1 MGKQKRNNELII
13 AIGKK
18 LQAMRKENN
27 VSQIDVYI
35 ETNINVKRIEAG
47 TQNISVSTLS
57 TLCDYYS
64 VELDDFFRHIKSEF
78 TLK

>member
-1 MGKQKRNNELII
+1 MGKQKRDNGLIV

-18 LQAMRKENN
+18 LQAMRKEKN

-57 TLCDYYS
+57 VLCDYYS
-64 VELDDFFRHIKSEF
+64 LELDEFFRQIKSEF
-78 TLK
+78 EF